1 MKLSEVPG
9 TKLYPGMAVYDD
21 QAQAW
26 ATITKFERLN
36 DALGEDIVIHLSW
49 QKNAGP
55 DTVLHRYCQY
65 LVFGIN

>member
-55 DTVLHRYCQY
+55 DTALHRYCQY